1 MQPSFSQKSYSAVVP
16 EDAAVDTFVF
26 NISAVDPD
34 DGPGGEV
41 FYDFLIEGDA
51 IGLLKINT
59 KTGEIRTKAPL
70 TGKGRSE
77 PYDMII
83 RAQDNGGRIAKQK
96 SLFSDVTF
104 VLFIGDVISNY
115 APFFITPKL
124 GQIAN
129 ITEVTITLRNLI
141 NSKKTTT
148 KKELFQRDAII
159 KLSLINHLK
168 IQNNNNGQVLTS
180 HLVE

>member
-1 MQPSFSQKSYSAVVP
+1 M
-16 EDAAVDTFVF
+16 F
-26 NISAVDPD
+26 NISAVDAD

-51 IGLLKINT
+51 IGLLKINA
-59 KTGEIRTKAPL
+59 KTGEIHTKAPL

-83 RAQDNGGRIAKQK
+83 RAQDNGGRVEKQK
-96 SLFSDVTF
+96 SLFSDVPF

-115 APFFITPKL
+115 APFFVAPRL

-129 ITEVTITLRNLI
+129 ITEASIFIVRFFFALLWC
-141 NSKKTTT
+141 SVAQ
-148 KKELFQRDAII
+148 FY
-159 KLSLINHLK
+159 
-168 IQNNNNGQVLTS
+168 
-180 HLVE
+180 

>member
-1 MQPSFSQKSYSAVVP
+1 MVP
-16 EDAAVDTFVF
+16 ENAEVNTFVF
-26 NISAVDPD
+26 NISAIDPD

-51 IGLLKINT
+51 IGLLKINA

-77 PYDMII
+77 SYDMVI
-83 RAQDNGGRIAKQK
+83 RAQDNGGRVEKQK
-96 SLFSDVTF
+96 SLYSDVPF

-115 APFFITPKL
+115 APFFIAPKL

-129 ITEVTITLRNLI
+129 ITEVPITFFVVS
-141 NSKKTTT
+141 NSIKT
-148 KKELFQRDAII
+148 II
-159 KLSLINHLK
+159 KRSFIKSHERKKNILM
-168 IQNNNNGQVLTS
+168 S
-180 HLVE
+180 HLIE